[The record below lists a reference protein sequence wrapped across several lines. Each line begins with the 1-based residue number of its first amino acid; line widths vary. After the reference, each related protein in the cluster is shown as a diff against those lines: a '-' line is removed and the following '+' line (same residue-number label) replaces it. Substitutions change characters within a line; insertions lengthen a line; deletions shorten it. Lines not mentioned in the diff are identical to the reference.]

1 MFLLYTFLFDKTKQG
16 KKSIARRVVS
26 CTVYITNA
34 DIILHNFMTLCFARN
49 NKRSYVVCNWQET
62 PMYLGFAPHKNGCN
76 ELLIEI
82 VLFFCRLLRLW
93 RWNCVCRGAMC
104 LSNEMKNG
112 PRLEFKMDF
121 YSLYTVRYIQL
132 ECDPFLCFELKWEFT
147 SVINTFFP
155 KTT

>member
-82 VLFFCRLLRLW
+82 VLFFVGFCDFDAGTVFAGAL
-93 RWNCVCRGAMC
+93 CVCR
-104 LSNEMKNG
+104 
-112 PRLEFKMDF
+112 
-121 YSLYTVRYIQL
+121 TI
-132 ECDPFLCFELKWEFT
+132 
-147 SVINTFFP
+147 
-155 KTT
+155 